1 MLGLKIGRP
10 AIIEENEDE
19 DPEITAAAAVRAANR
34 AAANAAA
41 AAAQRSA
48 ELAAGVNQ
56 NNLGNVLLRRPRS
69 GAYGVPPNMRNKNN
83 NYNTE
88 VEINAWNVPLNS
100 TVFNRAAA
108 RNEEER
114 YANTGNHVRYFT
126 ANERRNLSA
135 FNRPR
140 VTPDPVLVTSPALPT
155 PARFVGSPGS
165 RRRRR
170 KTRRSRRSKSRRS
183 RQ

>member
-1 MLGLKIGRP
+1 MLGLKIGKP
-10 AIIEENEDE
+10 AALAENEEE
-19 DPEITAAAAVRAANR
+19 DPEITAAAAARAANR

-48 ELAAGVNQ
+48 ELAAGVNR
-56 NNLGNVLLRRPRS
+56 NNLGNVVIRRPRH
-69 GAYGVPPNMRNKNN
+69 GPYGVPPNMRNRNN

-100 TVFNRAAA
+100 PAFGRAAL
-108 RNEEER
+108 RNEDER
-114 YANTGNHVRYFT
+114 YANTGEHVQYLT
-126 ANERRNLSA
+126 VPERMNLSA

-140 VTPDPVLVTSPALPT
+140 ATPDPGLVTSPALPT
-155 PARFVGSPGS
+155 PARFANTPGS

-183 RQ
+183 RR